1 MYLVLA
7 CGASHS
13 YFGRDEWATHAPGL
27 KTLED
32 ATEIRRRVLTAFED
46 AEQRPT
52 PIGVGRC

>member
-46 AEQRPT
+46 AEQR
-52 PIGVGRC
+52 